1 MNSQPLKYEG
11 LAIFYFRKYKVG
23 TKIAKYITWGENVKK
38 FEEIIKYAQEYTKTK
53 GPRKIAVAFAQDE
66 DVLMALK
73 VAVEENICEPILVGD
88 KEKIIDISKNISFN
102 LNNIEIIDEKDSM
115 QACREAVTLVSSGKA
130 DAVMKGLVDTSIILK
145 AVLDKEIGLR
155 TGNVLSH
162 AAVFSLDTYHKFFI
176 VTDAAMSIAPNADEK
191 RQIVENTVE
200 LSKALGAEIP
210 KVAVICAKEKVN
222 PKMQATLD
230 AQSLVDMQKEGKMK
244 NCIVEGPYA
253 LDNAISKEA
262 AELKGIKGEVAG
274 DADILL
280 MPNIEAGNVFYK
292 ALTYLANADNA
303 GIILGAKAPIVLT
316 SRADSDKAKLN
327 SIALAVLVSSFK
339 GE

>member
-1 MNSQPLKYEG
+1 M
-11 LAIFYFRKYKVG
+11 
-23 TKIAKYITWGENVKK
+23 KK
-38 FEEIIKYAQEYTKTK
+38 FEEIVKYAQECAHAE
-53 GPRKIAVAFAQDE
+53 GPKKIAVAFAQDE
-66 DVLMALK
+66 DVLKALK
-73 VAVEENICEPILVGD
+73 AAVKERICEPILVGD
-88 KEKIIDISKNISFN
+88 KEKIIDISNEINFDLSD
-102 LNNIEIIDEKDSM
+102 IEIIDEKDGTL
-115 QACREAVTLVSSGKA
+115 ACRKAVSLVSSGQA
-130 DAVMKGLVDTSIILK
+130 QIVMKGLIDTSIILK

-162 AAVFSLDTYHKFFI
+162 AAVFSVDTYHKFFI

-191 RQIVENTVE
+191 RQIVENAAV
-200 LSKALGAEIP
+200 LSRALGAKVP

-230 AQSLVDMQKEGKMK
+230 AAELVEMQSEGKMAG
-244 NCIVEGPYA
+244 CIVEGPYA

-262 AELKGIKGEVAG
+262 AELKGIKGEAAG

-280 MPNIEAGNVFYK
+280 MPNIEAGNVLYK

-327 SIALAVLVSSFK
+327 SIALSVLVSSFK

>member
-1 MNSQPLKYEG
+1 M
-11 LAIFYFRKYKVG
+11 
-23 TKIAKYITWGENVKK
+23 KK
-38 FEEIIKYAQEYTKTK
+38 FEEIIKYAQQYANTMGSKK
-53 GPRKIAVAFAQDE
+53 VAVAFAQDE
-66 DVLMALK
+66 DVLLALK
-73 VAVEENICEPILVGD
+73 AAVNENICSPILVGD
-88 KEKIIDISKNISFN
+88 KSKIIEISKDINFD
-102 LNNIEIIDEKDSM
+102 LNNIEIIDEKDGTE
-115 QACREAVTLVSSGKA
+115 ACRKAVSLVSSGKA
-130 DAVMKGLVDTSIILK
+130 DIVMKGLIDTSIILK

-155 TGNVLSH
+155 TGNILSH
-162 AAVFSLDTYHKFFI
+162 AAVFSVDTYHKFFI
-176 VTDAAMSIAPNADEK
+176 VTDAAMSIAPNADDK
-191 RQIVENTVE
+191 RQIIENTVK
-200 LSKALGAEIP
+200 LSRSLGAEIP

-222 PKMQATLD
+222 EKMQATLD
-230 AQSLVDMQKEGKMK
+230 AQQLVEMQHDGKITG
-244 NCIVEGPYA
+244 CIVEGPYA

-262 AELKGIKGEVAG
+262 AELKGIKGEAAG

-280 MPNIEAGNVFYK
+280 MPNIESGNILYK

>member
-1 MNSQPLKYEG
+1 
-11 LAIFYFRKYKVG
+11 
-23 TKIAKYITWGENVKK
+23 VKK
-38 FEEIIKYAQEYTKTK
+38 FEEIIKYAQECAHAE
-53 GPRKIAVAFAQDE
+53 GPKKIAVAFAQDE
-66 DVLMALK
+66 DVLKALK
-73 VAVEENICEPILVGD
+73 AAVKERICEPILVGD
-88 KEKIIDISKNISFN
+88 KEKIIDISNQINFDSGN
-102 LNNIEIIDEKDSM
+102 SEIIDEKDGTL
-115 QACREAVTLVSSGKA
+115 ACRKAVSLVSSGQA
-130 DAVMKGLVDTSIILK
+130 QIVMKGLIDTSIILK

-162 AAVFSLDTYHKFFI
+162 AAVFSVDTYHKFFI

-191 RQIVENTVE
+191 RQIVENAAV
-200 LSKALGAEIP
+200 LSRALGAKVP

-230 AQSLVDMQKEGKMK
+230 AAELVEMQSEGKMAG
-244 NCIVEGPYA
+244 CIVEGPYA

-262 AELKGIKGEVAG
+262 AELKGIKGEAAG

-280 MPNIEAGNVFYK
+280 MPNIEAGNVLYK

-327 SIALAVLVSSFK
+327 SIALSVLVSSFK